1 MAISELVSDEVF
13 GEQEFK
19 RKKNPTLYSTY
30 FQNPVCH
37 KILSRKEK
45 KTPHFTVHTSK
56 ILYAIKYYLGA
67 MVIWYQE
74 FSEP

>member
-19 RKKNPTLYSTY
+19 KKKPPD
-30 FQNPVCH
+30 F
-37 KILSRKEK
+37 K
-45 KTPHFTVHTSK
+45 VHNSE
-56 ILYAIKYYLGA
+56 ILYTIKYYLGA

-74 FSEP
+74 FAEPWCSTVHKLQNF

>member
-19 RKKNPTLYSTY
+19 KKKPPD
-30 FQNPVCH
+30 F
-37 KILSRKEK
+37 K
-45 KTPHFTVHTSK
+45 VHNSE
-56 ILYAIKYYLGA
+56 ILYTIKYYLGA

-74 FSEP
+74 FAEP